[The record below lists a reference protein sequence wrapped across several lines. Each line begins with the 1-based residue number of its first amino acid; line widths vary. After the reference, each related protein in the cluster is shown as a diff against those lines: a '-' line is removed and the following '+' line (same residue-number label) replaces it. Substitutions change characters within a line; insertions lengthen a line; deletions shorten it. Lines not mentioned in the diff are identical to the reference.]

1 MPGLWLPLQGIGL
14 YSRYLDSAL
23 LGAGSLGSLL
33 AFRSMPY
40 CNSYPWRALAR
51 CGFWTGGAE
60 NLDIQV
66 QAAAITFLAR
76 FYLRHSPL
84 EHDIKDTML
93 ACLYLAGKVSLG
105 APLEPCKSCS
115 TEQLVRGLVCQ
126 LWDRLLSNRC

>member
-1 MPGLWLPLQGIGL
+1 MPGLWLPLQGTGL
-14 YSRYLDSAL
+14 YSRHLDSAV
-23 LGAGSLGSLL
+23 LGASCLGSLL

-40 CNSYPWRALAR
+40 WSSYFWRALAR
-51 CGFWTGGAE
+51 CGFRTGGAKD
-60 NLDIQV
+60 LDIQV

-105 APLEPCKSCS
+105 APLEPCNSCS
-115 TEQLVRGLVCQ
+115 TGQLVRGLVCQ
-126 LWDRLLSNRC
+126 LWDCLLSNSC